1 MNCAMIN
8 LLSQEDFCMNTLLN
22 SGTPDIIGY
31 VSTLINVFFAILVL
45 FSVFKGY
52 RRGIVRQSI
61 RTATIVISV
70 AVAIFIIKNF
80 VGEITT
86 ACEGNT
92 VAEAIESLGGGALLD
107 SVETETLEMLK
118 TLDAEKITN
127 IILVPTASLVFP
139 LVFTVLFIIIS
150 AVLYIIYGIVCI
162 FVRGLRKKNNTGKTR
177 LFGAILGLVQGFIV
191 ATIFFLPVANVLDI
205 ADSAVEA
212 IRDTESEESTEL
224 LDVYDEYASPLY
236 NFPLKTSMTLGG
248 RFLANTVATIEIEGE
263 SYNTRTPIPLF
274 ADIYNDILKLKG
286 AEFDKLTKSQQ
297 QIVRDI
303 EKKIF
308 EDRFFKSSVAGL
320 LSEMG
325 KIMEDELEG
334 EEDAQTAELYDAF
347 LSIFKNSTADTVEDD
362 FDTLLDVLFFM
373 TNEGVTEAMSG
384 DDTDAITDA
393 LTKTVVYN
401 GKSATVIKHIID
413 MLDENPHTKPIV
425 TTLTKLSLTVM
436 AEQLDFGVELDG
448 IYEEISTDVEALN
461 DCNTEAD
468 VKDTI
473 DGIFSEHNIELD
485 DEILNGMTDYVY
497 SEYTA
502 NGKEITESDVNDI
515 IFSYYD
521 AFVAAGY

>member
-1 MNCAMIN
+1 
-8 LLSQEDFCMNTLLN
+8 MNTLLN

-31 VSTLINVFFAILVL
+31 VSIGITVFFALLIL

-52 RRGIVRQSI
+52 RRGVIRQSI
-61 RTATIVISV
+61 RTGTIIISAV
-70 AVAIFIIKNF
+70 VAIVLLKSF
-80 VGEITT
+80 VGQITD

-92 VAEAIESLGGGALLD
+92 VAEAIEALRGGVILD
-107 SVETETLEMLK
+107 SLEAETLDMLEV
-118 TLDAEKITN
+118 LEAEKIIN
-127 IILVPTASLVFP
+127 IILVPMASIVFP
-139 LVFTVLFIIIS
+139 IAFTVLFIIIS
-150 AVLYIIYGIVCI
+150 TVLYIIYGIVCI

-177 LFGAILGLVQGFIV
+177 LFGAIVGLVQGFIV

-205 ADSAVEA
+205 ADGAVES
-212 IRDTESEESTEL
+212 IRSEESEESTEL
-224 LDVYDEYASPLY
+224 LDVYDEYVSPLY
-236 NFPLKTSMTLGG
+236 SFPLKTSMTLGG
-248 RFLANTVATIEIEGE
+248 RLLADTVATIEIEGE
-263 SYNTRTPIPLF
+263 SYNTRTPILTF
-274 ADIYNDILKLKG
+274 AEVYNDISKLEG

-297 QIVRDI
+297 QTLRDV
-303 EKKIF
+303 EKKLF
-308 EDRFFKSSVAGL
+308 EDPFFKSSVAGL

-373 TNEGVTEAMSG
+373 INEGVTEAMSS
-384 DDTDAITDA
+384 DDSDAITDA
-393 LTKTVVYN
+393 LTKTVVHN

-436 AEQLDFGVELDG
+436 AEHLEFGVELDG
-448 IYEEISTDVEALN
+448 IYEEITTDVEALN
-461 DCNTEAD
+461 DCDTEAD

-473 DGIFSEHNIELD
+473 NGIFAEHDINLD
-485 DEILNGMTDYVY
+485 DEILDGMTDYVY

-521 AFVAAGY
+521 AIVAAGY